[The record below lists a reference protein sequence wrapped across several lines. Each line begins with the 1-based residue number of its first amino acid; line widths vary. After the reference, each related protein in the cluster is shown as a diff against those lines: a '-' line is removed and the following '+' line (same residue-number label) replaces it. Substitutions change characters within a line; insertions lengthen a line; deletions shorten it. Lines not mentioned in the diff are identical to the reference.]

1 MTLMCSDDVILGIG
15 IGYWYR
21 WRPIVLGMLHGII
34 LTLIIR
40 LINVDFVSIW
50 QSDLIMNK

>member
-15 IGYWYR
+15 IG
-21 WRPIVLGMLHGII
+21 IV